1 MHRSHTPIRRTRF
14 ALTPVALVAA
24 GMLQGLP
31 AGAQEAPAEAPALRT
46 SPLLRESIPGP
57 QRSQMPTFVEGE
69 RITGR
74 TELDTVIEG
83 AAELRR
89 ADTVIRADRIDYY
102 QPDDLARAR
111 GNVRINRAGDIY
123 EGPQLELKVEAF
135 EGFFNAPRYRFLK
148 TGGWGQASR
157 IDFLDED
164 HAVISNATY
173 TTCVREPGDNGV
185 PAWQLTADKLEID
198 NQDES
203 GLARH
208 AVLRFYS
215 VPVLAFP
222 VLSFP
227 LSDKRKSGL
236 LPPTLGVDS
245 VSGTTVTLPWYWNI
259 APNRDATFS
268 PTYMGRRG
276 TDLGAEFRYLE
287 PQYRGQLRT
296 NYMPDD
302 QLRRRDRWAFGLQH
316 QDALQRAGLPA
327 GTSLKLDLNR
337 VSDDDYWRDFTRNT
351 GSLTSRLLS
360 NDATLGWARGPV
372 SLQVRTLKWQTLQ
385 DPTAL
390 ITPPYDRLPQLAARY
405 SANRLPGGLVAGV
418 EADYTHFRSQ
428 ASLTGQPN
436 AERSFVA
443 AQLSRP
449 WLTPGIFLTPKL
461 QLHTRAYQFDAP
473 LADGRRSAHV
483 TVPTFSLDSGLVLE
497 RETGLFGRD
506 LVQTLEPRAFYVR
519 TPYVAQNFLPKYDT
533 GGTDFN
539 FATIFTENAFNG
551 NDRIADNNLLTLGVT
566 TRLLDAGSSAELARL
581 GVAQR
586 LRLSDQR
593 ITLNAT
599 DPAVV
604 ERLSDL
610 LVGGGVNWTRAWAT
624 DGTLQYNPKTGRSE
638 RATLGARYNP
648 SPYRVVTA
656 AYRLQRLQSEQ
667 VDFGWQWPLNDLWG
681 DRGQDLGAGR
691 GQGGGRWYS
700 VGRINYSMKDR
711 RVVDAILGAEYD
723 GCCYIGR
730 IVLERHQTGTNSSTK
745 RILFQLEFVG
755 LGRLG
760 TNAAGSLKD
769 NIPRYQ
775 FLRDQAQSPSRFTQ
789 YD

>member
-24 GMLQGLP
+24 GMLQGVP
-31 AGAQEAPAEAPALRT
+31 AGAQEAPAPALRT
-46 SPLLRESIPGP
+46 SPLLREDIPGP

-730 IVLERHQTGTNSSTK
+730 IVLEPQQTGINSST
-745 RILFQLEFVG
+745 
-755 LGRLG
+755 
-760 TNAAGSLKD
+760 
-769 NIPRYQ
+769 
-775 FLRDQAQSPSRFTQ
+775 
-789 YD
+789 